1 MIQRFQRCIGIK
13 LFRIG
18 SYQLEAW
25 CCPTGEVIPAH
36 RHESFSSRII
46 HILGRMSWTMGAKS
60 KSVSTWHCGWSKPV
74 PAGVDHSAVAH
85 SFSVFLNLERWH
97 SKPTSAAIDFHPA

>member
-1 MIQRFQRCIGIK
+1 
-13 LFRIG
+13 
-18 SYQLEAW
+18 
-25 CCPTGEVIPAH
+25 
-36 RHESFSSRII
+36 
-46 HILGRMSWTMGAKS
+46 MGAKS